1 MKKKIS
7 IITPTYNSS
16 KTILDNLNSISKQS
30 YKNWEQIII
39 DNKSNDETL
48 DIIKKKNN
56 KKIKIV
62 SEKDKGIYDAINKGI
77 KLAKGEVISVLHSDD
92 LYNDKNVL
100 KSVITKFSNKNID
113 IVYGNLI
120 YVNRDNLNKII
131 RFWYSGWFK
140 KGSFL
145 KGWSPPHPAFFVKK
159 KIHYKNGFYKT
170 NIGNPADL
178 ELMYRFFEKKKLKI
192 YM

>member
-1 MKKKIS
+1 M
-7 IITPTYNSS
+7 
-16 KTILDNLNSISKQS
+16 
-30 YKNWEQIII
+30 
-39 DNKSNDETL
+39 
-48 DIIKKKNN
+48 
-56 KKIKIV
+56 
-62 SEKDKGIYDAINKGI
+62 
-77 KLAKGEVISVLHSDD
+77 HSDD

-178 ELMYRFFEKKKLKI
+178 RLMYRFFEKKKIKNLYVDKILVKMRYGGKSNKSLIEILRQNIQILKI
-192 YM
+192 FKIQFNIIKILIFIFFKTINRFEQFF